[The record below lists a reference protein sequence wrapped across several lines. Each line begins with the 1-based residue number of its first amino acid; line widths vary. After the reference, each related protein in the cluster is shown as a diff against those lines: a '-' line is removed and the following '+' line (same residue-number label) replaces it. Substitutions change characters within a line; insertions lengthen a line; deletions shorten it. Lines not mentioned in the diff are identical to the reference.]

1 MAQQRLWQTN
11 PKRERG
17 FFVLH
22 PSLARRVSVGLLTL
36 VWGACLDGPI
46 FAQDNPVLR
55 ELLKQKILAELARH
69 DSESTAWHNEKSK
82 DKQKWAKAN
91 LFGRRVKVRLASWT
105 EESKTWLWLEDPAH
119 SLSVDLREFAIR
131 ENRIDFSLVA
141 VAKARFKA
149 WGHVPKLGQAAAG
162 GVLWLKIE
170 IQGSTAVGDGR
181 LEQSKIAVLKG
192 EISNLQFNNDL
203 AGPIEGL
210 VEDWLNARAEHD
222 NEKLRRSLA
231 KSIDR
236 VQFLKATTGA
246 AGSAAPA
253 VSELRVTSR

>member
-11 PKRERG
+11 PTRERG
-17 FFVLH
+17 LFVFH
-22 PSLARRVSVGLLTL
+22 PSLARRVRVGLLTL
-36 VWGACLDGPI
+36 AWAACLAGPI

-55 ELLKQKILAELARH
+55 ELLTQRIVSELARH

-82 DKQKWAKAN
+82 DKQQWAKAN
-91 LFGRRVKVRLASWT
+91 LFGRHVKVRLASWT
-105 EESKTWLWLEDPAH
+105 EQSKTWLWLEDPAQ
-119 SLSVDLREFAIR
+119 SLSVDLRHFAVR
-131 ENRIDFSLVA
+131 EGRVEFSLVA

-149 WGHVPKLGQAAAG
+149 WGRVPKLAQGSAG
-162 GVLWLKIE
+162 GSVWLKLD

-181 LEQSKIAVLKG
+181 LEQSNIAVLKG
-192 EISNLQFNNDL
+192 EIRELQFNNQL
-203 AGPIEGL
+203 GGPVEGL

-222 NEKLRRSLA
+222 NEKLRHSLE

-236 VQFLKATTGA
+236 VQFLKAAASA

-253 VSELRVTSR
+253 VSEPRVTSR